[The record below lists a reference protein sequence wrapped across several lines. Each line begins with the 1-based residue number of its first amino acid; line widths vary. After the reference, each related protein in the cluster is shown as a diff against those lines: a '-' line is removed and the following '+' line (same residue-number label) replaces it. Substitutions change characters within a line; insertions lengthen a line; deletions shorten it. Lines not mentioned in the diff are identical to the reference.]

1 VVVHDLFPFL
11 EHFQPERYP
20 PEHTRLKGLYW
31 RLVMRRAVMKA
42 HRIIAV
48 SNSAAGELKTVFGV
62 TADRV
67 RTIYDGVDHDRFR
80 RLDGAQ
86 CRQDVRRRYDLPE
99 AFYLYVSGP
108 GARKNFRFIVETYA
122 HAPLASQVR
131 LPVVAT
137 MSRPPGE
144 ASQTLA
150 ELIQD
155 GGQQDLFRFIGYV
168 ADDEL
173 PFLYAAS
180 RALLYPS
187 LHEGFGLPPLE
198 AMACGTP
205 VVVSNRASLP
215 EVVGDAAF
223 VFDPDHPETF
233 AEALHNVN
241 VESARDRMIAK
252 GLERAQGF
260 SWERTAERIVD
271 EIFALKPPTPDVT
284 SSDE

>member
-1 VVVHDLFPFL
+1 
-11 EHFQPERYP
+11 
-20 PEHTRLKGLYW
+20 
-31 RLVMRRAVMKA
+31 
-42 HRIIAV
+42 
-48 SNSAAGELKTVFGV
+48 LKTLFGV

-67 RTIYDGVDHDRFR
+67 RTVYDGVDHDRFR

-86 CRQDVRRRYDLPE
+86 CLQEVRRRYDLPE

-108 GARKNFRFIVETYA
+108 GARKNFRLIVETYA
-122 HAPLASQVR
+122 HASLAPQVR

-137 MSRPPGE
+137 MSRPPGKG
-144 ASQTLA
+144 SQTLA
-150 ELIQD
+150 KLIQD
-155 GGQQDLFRFIGYV
+155 GGQADLFRFIGYV

-173 PFLYAAS
+173 PVLYAAS

-205 VVVSNRASLP
+205 VVASNRASLP

-233 AEALHNVN
+233 AEALYHVN
-241 VESARDRMIAK
+241 AESARDRMIAK
-252 GLERAQGF
+252 GLERVQGF

-271 EIFALKPPTPDVT
+271 EILALKPPTPDVT
-284 SSDE
+284 SPEE